1 MTRCIFFLIALICL
15 TRETVALEPN
25 EILKTPALEERARNI
40 SKNLRCLVCQNQSI
54 DDSDAGLARDLRL
67 LVRKRIIAGDSDEH
81 VISHIVSRYGDFVLL
96 RPPFNKW
103 TLTLWLSPLILLFIG
118 TLGLVFYFRRK
129 VSLDISPPLSD
140 PEKRILERI
149 KEEKTL

>member
-15 TRETVALEPN
+15 TREPVALEPN

-140 PEKRILERI
+140 REKRILERI

>member
-1 MTRCIFFLIALICL
+1 M
-15 TRETVALEPN
+15 ALEPN

-54 DDSDAGLARDLRL
+54 DDSDAGLAKDLRL